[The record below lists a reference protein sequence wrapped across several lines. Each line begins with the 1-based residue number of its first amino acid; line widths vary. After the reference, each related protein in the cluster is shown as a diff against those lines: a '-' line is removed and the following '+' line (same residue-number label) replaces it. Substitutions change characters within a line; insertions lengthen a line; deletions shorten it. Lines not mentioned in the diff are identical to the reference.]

1 MVLSPHHGSKLIT
14 AAAIAIV
21 MCEQLKA
28 LVDYKRGQLIMP
40 VTG

>member
-1 MVLSPHHGSKLIT
+1 
-14 AAAIAIV
+14 

-40 VTG
+40 MTGW